1 MKKNKYLI
9 IFARKFWFWYW
20 KKLMNGFAPS
30 DLYGNYKR
38 PQGIK
43 KDTRNSKFNP
53 QNISNLYLLIG
64 STCPWCHRTLLM
76 YRLKNL
82 SQKINIIFLNPRYQD
97 GEWIF
102 KENFLGMKTL
112 SEIYSKF
119 KLNIKSRPTLPILIR
134 FKNQKIEPIS
144 NESSEI
150 TRILNKIGNGIDTNR
165 TIIIDESEGLLDF
178 IHNSINDGVYKCGF
192 ARNQSAY
199 EKASK
204 NLYSSLNKVDE
215 LIKNNGG
222 PWLLGQ
228 ELSLADIYLFPTLV
242 RWELIYSILF
252 KCTQKDISEYKN
264 IIKWRLNF
272 FNLKE
277 VRETCFEDEWLQDY
291 YTAIFPLNPNQI
303 VPLKN
308 SLEKIIKHN

>member
-1 MKKNKYLI
+1 
-9 IFARKFWFWYW
+9 
-20 KKLMNGFAPS
+20 MNGFAPS

-43 KDTRNSKFNP
+43 KENRKSGVNS
-53 QNISNLYLLIG
+53 QNTKNLYLLIG
-64 STCPWCHRTLLM
+64 STCPWCHRTFLM

-82 SQKINIIFLNPRYQD
+82 SKIINIIFLNPRYQD

-102 KENFLGMKTL
+102 KEHFFGMKTL
-112 SEIYSKF
+112 SEVYSKS
-119 KLNIKSRPTLPILIR
+119 KLNIISRPTLPILIS

-150 TRILNKIGNGIDTNR
+150 VKILNKIGDDQNTKR
-165 TIIIDESEGLLDF
+165 TKIIDDSDQLLDL

-204 NLYSSLNKVDE
+204 NLFSSLDKVDDI
-215 LIKNNGG
+215 LKNNGG

-264 IIKWRLNF
+264 ILRWRLKF

-277 VRETCFEDEWLQDY
+277 VRDTCFEEEWMQDY
-291 YTAIFPLNPNQI
+291 YTALFPLNPNQI